1 MARGINKVILV
12 GNLGADPEVR
22 YMPNGGAVA
31 SLSLATSESWTDKN
45 TGQRQERTEWH
56 RVTLFNRLGEIAG
69 EYCRKGSQVYIE
81 GSIRTEKYQ
90 DKNTG
95 EDRYSTKVIGR
106 ELQLLGGRPE
116 GQGQGSGYAQ
126 QGQQQGYQ
134 QPQQAGGYQQQQAQA
149 QAPQGQAGGHAPGNT
164 PQSAPQP
171 VTANNEPFDD
181 DIPF

>member
-56 RVTLFNRLGEIAG
+56 RVTLFNRLGEIAA
-69 EYCRKGSQVYIE
+69 EYCRKGSQIYIE

-95 EDRYSTKVIGR
+95 EDRYSTKVIAR
-106 ELQLLGGRPE
+106 ELQLLGSRMD
-116 GQGQGSGYAQ
+116 GQGPG
-126 QGQQQGYQ
+126 QGQQQQGGYA
-134 QPQQAGGYQQQQAQA
+134 PQQGQGGANNNYVPPPQQQQQAPRSV
-149 QAPQGQAGGHAPGNT
+149 APQGT
-164 PQSAPQP
+164 PQA
-171 VTANNEPFDD
+171 AAAGNEPFDD

>member
-12 GNLGADPEVR
+12 GNLGGDPEVR

-56 RVTLFNRLGEIAG
+56 RVTLFNRLGEIAA

-95 EDRYSTKVIGR
+95 EDRYSTKVIAR
-106 ELQLLGGRPE
+106 ELQLLGGRMD
-116 GQGQGSGYAQ
+116 GQN
-126 QGQQQGYQ
+126 
-134 QPQQAGGYQQQQAQA
+134 
-149 QAPQGQAGGHAPGNT
+149 QGQAGGYAQQQAQQQGQGGGNNYAPPPAQAAPGR
-164 PQSAPQP
+164 PAPQGAP
-171 VTANNEPFDD
+171 QAAAAGNEPFDD